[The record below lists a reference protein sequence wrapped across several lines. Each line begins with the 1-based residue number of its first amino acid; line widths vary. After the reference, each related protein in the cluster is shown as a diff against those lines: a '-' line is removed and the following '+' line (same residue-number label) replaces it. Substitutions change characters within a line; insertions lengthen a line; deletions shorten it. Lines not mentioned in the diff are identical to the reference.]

1 MRSEDCYMMRPQR
14 TATRAPKIAVNSETN
29 YFLFTKSNIV
39 SVFRLDQRA
48 GFEGRVDG
56 ANELGGKANAA
67 SRHWVTQVLSR
78 NERYPNT
85 FAYTINS

>member
-1 MRSEDCYMMRPQR
+1 MTRP
-14 TATRAPKIAVNSETN
+14 AYSDSFAKIYIINRETN

-39 SVFRLDQRA
+39 SVFRLDRRA
-48 GFEGRVDG
+48 GGGLDG